1 MAEKSRF
8 EALNPESASLKK
20 RKFTEKVEQWAVIKF
35 CVDIGK
41 TPTETH
47 KFLKQS
53 EKHSKVSRSLVSKW
67 HKRFGDERD
76 NLEDD
81 EREGRPSF
89 RKSDGI
95 KNEVLNVIN
104 SDRRLTV
111 REVADKCDISKTT
124 AHHILAND
132 LNMNRVCARWVPRLL
147 TAEHLTKRMELSNQF
162 IKKVSRGGIRF
173 LDRIITTD
181 ESWFHYYDPESKQ

>member
-1 MAEKSRF
+1 MAAKSRF

-20 RKFTEKVEQWAVIKF
+20 RTFTEKVEQRAVIKF

-53 EKHSKVSRSLVSKW
+53 EKHSKVSRSLVFKW
-67 HKRFGDERD
+67 HKRFGDGRD

-81 EREGRPSF
+81 EREGMPSF
-89 RKSDGI
+89 RKSETI
-95 KNEVLNVIN
+95 KDEVLNVIN

-132 LNMNRVCARWVPRLL
+132 LNMNRVCARWVPTSYSR
-147 TAEHLTKRMELSNQF
+147 TFN
-162 IKKVSRGGIRF
+162 KKNGIVKS
-173 LDRIITTD
+173 I
-181 ESWFHYYDPESKQ
+181 